1 MDFFEV
7 VYRRRSVRRYKPEP
21 VPIEDIKKMIEIASL
36 APSAHN
42 LKPWRFIIVYNREI
56 IKNIVEAVHKSVN
69 AVVSSKNVPKDLA
82 QKYER
87 LRYYFTFYID
97 APVIIVICGEKVI
110 TPSREAVRLAFPEKS
125 SASPVN
131 SIEQSISAATENL
144 ILTAT
149 ALGYGSCW
157 TTGPLVAS
165 DDIKKILNVPDNQ
178 DIYAI
183 IPLGKPDKEVTPKKP
198 QKFEEIAQII
208 K

>member
-7 VYRRRSVRRYKPEP
+7 VCRRRSVRRYKPES
-21 VPIEDIKKMIEIASL
+21 VPLEDVKKMIEMASL

-42 LKPWRFIIVYNREI
+42 LKPWRFVIVYNRKKI
-56 IKNIVEAVHKSVN
+56 RNIVEAVHRSVD
-69 AVVSSKNVPKDLA
+69 AVVSSKNVPEVLV

-87 LRYYFTFYID
+87 LRYYFTFYVD
-97 APVIIVICGEKVI
+97 APVIIVICGERVM
-110 TPSREAVRLAFPEKS
+110 TPSREAVKLAFPEKS
-125 SASPVN
+125 AASPVN
-131 SIEQSISAATENL
+131 SIEQSVSAATENL

-157 TTGPLVAS
+157 TTGPLVAV
-165 DDIKKILNVPDNQ
+165 DDIKKILNVPNNH

-183 IPLGKPDKEVTPKKP
+183 VPLGKPDKEPAPKKP